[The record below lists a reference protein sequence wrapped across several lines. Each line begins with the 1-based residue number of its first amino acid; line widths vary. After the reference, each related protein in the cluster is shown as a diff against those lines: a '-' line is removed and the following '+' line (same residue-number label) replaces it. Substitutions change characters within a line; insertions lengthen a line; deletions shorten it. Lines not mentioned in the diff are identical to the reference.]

1 MGSDK
6 IKVYTDHTGRWYEEY
21 TKEEYDALMNDPLF
35 EIMGEEVKL
44 EIDKEIMEYFYDEL
58 NLEKIF
64 LIEVPKIRGIL
75 PENFDDLDD

>member
-44 EIDKEIMEYFYDEL
+44 EIDKEIL
-58 NLEKIF
+58 NEIKNN
-64 LIEVPKIRGIL
+64 E
-75 PENFDDLDD
+75 